1 MFKLFVFACLL
12 AVAAASGAGVVSTY
26 AAAPSVVSPYSYSS
40 PLAYTG
46 YTGYPYAGVYGSP
59 YTYGSYGTPYARSL
73 AYSGYGGYYSGYPYG
88 YKYVY

>member
-1 MFKLFVFACLL
+1 MFACLL

-26 AAAPSVVSPYSYSS
+26 AAPSVVSPYSYS

-46 YTGYPYAGVYGSP
+46 YNYPYASTYAAPLTYSAYGS
-59 YTYGSYGTPYARSL
+59 PYARSL
-73 AYSGYGGYYSGYPYG
+73 AYSGYGGYSGYYPYTGYGG